1 VIGLDA
7 APFPAAPPLSA
18 SHPAGARVVRAGPGD
33 AGALAGFYRQT
44 WDPDATAERVRAARR
59 KAAAAN
65 TVAPGEEVPTFLF
78 TLDGRV
84 LGHLTT
90 VPLRLWDG
98 RAAHPAYW
106 LKGLMVLPEARN
118 GPVGFLLLRE
128 AVRQLPLTL
137 AMAVA
142 PEARRLFGALGFA
155 DLGALPDHVRVLEPA
170 RVLRALGREG
180 AEPPAAAA
188 RVPRALLRSPA
199 ACALLGA
206 AARAGL
212 GAWSALADSPR
223 LHRGWVLPELPAGEA
238 RRLWVRA
245 RAGVRAAAARDAA
258 DLEARYGA
266 GGYRWIGVRESG
278 GLVALG
284 VLRPPSPGGDPRLG
298 GIAVAT
304 LSDLVVPPGRPDA
317 ARALLATA
325 ELAARGLGADALL
338 CSASHRS
345 LRGPLRRRGY
355 LSTGARVHA
364 LLRAPGLDLPGDAG
378 DWWLTRGDGLADE
391 GV

>member
-1 VIGLDA
+1 MTAPAVA
-7 APFPAAPPLSA
+7 AATAVLGAPAVPAPD
-18 SHPAGARVVRAGPGD
+18 PAGARVVRAGPGD

-44 WDPDATAERVRAARR
+44 WDPAATAERVRVARR

-78 TLDGRV
+78 ISEGRV

-90 VPLRLWDG
+90 LPLRLWDG

-170 RVLRALGREG
+170 RVLRALGQGG
-180 AEPPAAAA
+180 AEPPAAA
-188 RVPRALLRSPA
+188 RMLPR
-199 ACALLGA
+199 ALLGA
-206 AARAGL
+206 AARVGV

-223 LHRGWVLPELPAGEA
+223 LHRGWVLPELPAGEVH
-238 RRLWVRA
+238 RLWVRA
-245 RAGVRAAAARDAA
+245 RAGVRAAPARDAA

-278 GLVALG
+278 GLAALG

-298 GIAVAT
+298 GIAMAT
-304 LSDLVVPPGRPDA
+304 LSDLLVPPGRPDA

-345 LRGPLRRRGY
+345 LAGPLRRRGY